1 MRIVSIAP
9 LVLVGIAVS
18 GQPASAQSLSFLQ
31 FDRLLEAIRVEA
43 GIPGLSAA
51 IVENGVV
58 VWEFGK
64 GKQDIESNIAATPAT
79 PYQIGQLSQ
88 AFGSTV
94 LLRKCMDQS
103 YAELTDRVRRWTPE
117 YPEAATTLGELLSH
131 TAPGGGYRY
140 APERFA
146 ALTGV
151 AEECGDKRYGQ
162 MLVEEVFELA
172 GMLDSVPGQSFLTP
186 SSDDTFFFG
195 APRVTRYASTLRT
208 IAVPY
213 RVVNRRPQR
222 NPDYQAPALDASDGI
237 VTTVRDLA
245 RFDAALDAGVLL
257 DEVTRTMAWQPAISG
272 LAALPTGLG
281 WFVQGYNGQPVIW
294 QFGRIDGAYS
304 SLIVK
309 IPNRHLTFIALANS
323 DGLSA
328 PYALDAGDVTN
339 SLFAKLFLKT
349 FVP

>member
-1 MRIVSIAP
+1 M
-9 LVLVGIAVS
+9 LVGIAVS

-51 IVENGVV
+51 IVENGVI

-64 GKQDIESNIAATPAT
+64 GKQDVEGNVAATPAT

-103 YAELTDRVRRWTPE
+103 YAELTDRVRRWTPQ
-117 YPEAATTLGELLSH
+117 YPEPATTLGELLSH

-162 MLVEEVFELA
+162 MLAEEVFELA

-186 SSDDTFFFG
+186 SSDETLAFG
-195 APRVTRYASTLRT
+195 APRISRYANTLRN

-213 RVVNRRPQR
+213 RVVSRRAQR
-222 NPDYQAPALDASDGI
+222 NPDYQAPTFDASDGI

-245 RFDAALDAGVLL
+245 RFDTAIDAGVLL
-257 DEVTRTMAWQPAISG
+257 DEMTRTMAWQPATSG
-272 LAALPTGLG
+272 LTTLPTGLG

-294 QFGRIDGAYS
+294 QFGRIEGAYS

-309 IPNRHLTFIALANS
+309 VPNRHLTFIALANS